1 MILDIDLWRFKT
13 YDRVMA
19 RKRGL
24 DHTDVLGAG
33 FTILDRYGADRVT
46 LKAVADLLNVQS
58 PSLYS
63 HVAGLQGLL
72 DDLAIAATE
81 AFGAA
86 LRDSAIGVAGDD
98 AVRAFAHAYRRW
110 AAEYPARYDLTLRSV
125 DRSERRTAGIGA
137 VETMD
142 TILAH
147 YGLGS
152 REARRVG
159 RSLRASLHGFVTLE
173 AADALGRGDHD
184 ASFGAVIELFLDGLR
199 GRVVARSGT

>member
-1 MILDIDLWRFKT
+1 MFKP
-13 YDRVMA
+13 YARPMA

-24 DHTDVLGAG
+24 DHADVLDAG
-33 FTILDRYGADRVT
+33 FTILDRDGAERVT
-46 LKAVADLLNVQS
+46 LKAVADLLDVQS

-72 DDLAIAATE
+72 DDLAIAATA
-81 AFGAA
+81 AFGEA
-86 LRDSAIGVAGDD
+86 LRDSAIGIAGDD

-110 AAEYPARYDLTLRSV
+110 AIDHPARYGLTLRSA
-125 DRSERRTAGIGA
+125 DRPERRTAGIGA

-147 YGLGS
+147 YGLES
-152 REARRVG
+152 REASRVG
-159 RSLRASLHGFVTLE
+159 RSLRASLHGFVTLQ

-184 ASFGAVIELFLDGLR
+184 ASFEAVIDLFLDGLR
-199 GRVVARSGT
+199 GRVVARSGA